1 MTQGE
6 DRRVKRTRSALRS
19 AFLELI
25 AVKGYD
31 ETSIRDVV
39 DRADVGRATF
49 YKHYADKEDLLRQSL
64 ADLAEHLRAS
74 MREERGAERRVQ
86 GGAERRIEC
95 GDALAF
101 SLPTLEHIAQVQPM
115 FTALLASRGSQLVQ
129 ELFLEVLE
137 ELVDGSLESVPTGAV
152 VPRAALVKYLSSTL
166 LAMARWWILEAPE
179 RQPRE
184 VHAIYV
190 RLVGSGLGGL

>member
-25 AVKGYD
+25 DVKGYD

-64 ADLAEHLRAS
+64 AELAEHLRAS
-74 MREERGAERRVQ
+74 MQDECSADGSAER
-86 GGAERRIEC
+86 

-101 SLPTLEHIAQVQPM
+101 SLATLEHIAQVKPM

-137 ELVDGSLESVPTGAV
+137 EIVDSALESVPTEGV

-166 LAMARWWILEAPE
+166 LAIARWWILEAPE

-190 RLVGSGLGGL
+190 RLAGSGLGGL